1 MSMVNCQLC
10 YILAHL
16 LAIFAALNKTSYPMA
31 NNRQKTKKEEETYA
45 DMWDLYH
52 TLADHIATQL
62 RRFLEATKRRYP
74 SFPGASFRNEKEW
87 QAALRT
93 MIRAFDLLA
102 DCRCPEL
109 RDPHLSEEEQEAL
122 IQEGLRLFCQH
133 FKNLWL

>member
-1 MSMVNCQLC
+1 MTV
-10 YILAHL
+10 
-16 LAIFAALNKTSYPMA
+16 PMA
-31 NNRQKTKKEEETYA
+31 NIRQKTKTKKEEETYA

-52 TLADHIATQL
+52 TLAEHIATQL

-93 MIRAFDLLA
+93 MTRAFDLLA

-109 RDPHLSEEEQEAL
+109 RDPHLSEEEQENL

-133 FKNLWL
+133 FRNLWL